1 LTTLEIIFGMISSIG
16 AIIGIYYTIKNN
28 KKPNT
33 NNVLL
38 NTEKEYIQ
46 NNNLNFKSDKDIR
59 DYIDEEMKNSSLLDV
74 SFENLSKKF
83 IGLTVLLTVKVEKV
97 EKINDEKCKI
107 YFSSSSFSR
116 LEYAIVNQEL
126 FPIIN
131 FIKKNEKYEIEGKI
145 NQITEISLV
154 IDNITLLNKL

>member
-1 LTTLEIIFGMISSIG
+1 MTTLEIIFGMISSIG

-83 IGLTVLLTVKVEKV
+83 IGLTVLLTVKVEKI

-116 LEYAIVNQEL
+116 LEYAIVNKKL

-131 FIKKNEKYEIEGKI
+131 FIKKNEKYAIEGKI

>member
-1 LTTLEIIFGMISSIG
+1 MTTLEIIFGMISSIG

-83 IGLTVLLTVKVEKV
+83 IGLTVLLTVKVEKI

-116 LEYAIVNQEL
+116 LEYAIVNKKL

-131 FIKKNEKYEIEGKI
+131 FIKKNEKYVIEGKI

>member
-1 LTTLEIIFGMISSIG
+1 MTTLEIVFGMISSIG

-28 KKPNT
+28 KNPNT
-33 NNVLL
+33 NNIAL

-46 NNNLNFKSDKDIR
+46 NNNLDFKSDKDIR
-59 DYIDEEMKNSSLLDV
+59 DYINDEMKNSSLLDV

-83 IGLTVLLTVKVEKV
+83 IGLSVVWTVKVEKI

-116 LEYAIVNQEL
+116 LEYAVVNQKL

-131 FIKKNEKYEIEGKI
+131 FIKKNEKYAIEGKI

>member
-1 LTTLEIIFGMISSIG
+1 MTTLEIIFGMISSIG

-83 IGLTVLLTVKVEKV
+83 IGLTVLLTVKVEKI